1 MDVLFRQHFTLVALF
16 VIAAAVHCTSAGL
29 HETVRRSA
37 ASGLAV
43 ALDETEA
50 AAAVGAEDGK
60 KDAESE
66 DGARVAA
73 AVRAA
78 NEDEEEEETETE
90 EEEGKLSKPI
100 LEQCEQSESPWN

>member
-16 VIAAAVHCTSAGL
+16 VIAAAGHCTSAGL

-37 ASGLAV
+37 ASGLPV

-50 AAAVGAEDGK
+50 AAAVGAEDEK

-66 DGARVAA
+66 DGVRVAA

-78 NEDEEEEETETE
+78 NEEEEEEETETG

-100 LEQCEQSESPWN
+100 LEQCEQSESPSN